1 MHHMTPETLQDL
13 WTAVWDQGEVGI
25 LDRVLAPDYVRVN
38 SVSRTRTTAETLK
51 AEITEIRT
59 GFPDLRT
66 TIDSIVMDDDHV
78 AVFWTSVGT
87 HTQTFLGVPPTGAT
101 VRTSGSNFM
110 TLRGDQLAS
119 EQVTWD
125 GSELLASLGVRSLR
139 DAGPARDGRASVV
152 APLRGEPDP
161 ELMKG
166 FNRQFVTGVTV
177 VTTTD
182 ATGAPRGLAVNA
194 YASIS
199 LEPPLVLV
207 CVQKTSSTYPAL
219 FSASH
224 LGINI
229 LAASQTDVV
238 ASFARS
244 GHDKFAGLAW
254 HDGPDGSPL
263 IDGSSAALEAEIR
276 ERYQAQTHT
285 VFVCRVHHAEVSGD
299 DPMIYRAG
307 KFYRGS
313 QLSPLA

>member
-1 MHHMTPETLQDL
+1 MHHITPETLKDL
-13 WTAVWDQGEVGI
+13 WAAVWDRGEVDV
-25 LDRVLAPDYVRVN
+25 LDRVLAPDYVRIN
-38 SVSRTRTTAETLK
+38 SVSRAETTAEMLK
-51 AEITEIRT
+51 AEIIEIRK

-66 TIDSIVMDDDHV
+66 TIDSIVMDDQHV
-78 AVFWTSVGT
+78 AVFWTSLGT
-87 HTQTFLGVPPTGAT
+87 HTETFLGVPPTGAT

-110 TLRGDQLAS
+110 TLSGDQLTA

-139 DAGPARDGRASVV
+139 DAAPVPAEQESVV
-152 APLRGEPDP
+152 ALRGEPDP

-238 ASFARS
+238 GSFARS

-254 HDGPDGSPL
+254 HTGPDGSPL

-307 KFYRGS
+307 KLYHGS
-313 QLSPLA
+313 NLTPLA